1 MNRIKK
7 DDTVEVIAGNDR
19 GRRGTVLRV
28 LPKEQRVV
36 VSKVNMITKHQR
48 AVRAGR
54 SQVQAGRI
62 QYEAPIHLSNVM
74 LVCPHCKAA
83 TRVGFEVTEDGGK
96 VRVCHKCQAVI
107 D

>member
-7 DDTVEVIAGNDR
+7 DDTVEVIAGEDR

-83 TRVGFEVTEDGGK
+83 TRVGFEVTEDGSK